1 MADSVPLK
9 KQIEKTLKRVNAV
22 EEQTL
27 PATKVVLPGP
37 ARSYGSSTASFDQD
51 TEFVPPTES
60 FNNNF
65 RPMWRTPDA
74 AVQQN
79 KVITTKLP
87 PAITATGIAV
97 SPSVT
102 SAVLVSTPDMA
113 APVNVQ
119 GNAQVQIS
127 WQFSGALST
136 STASAAFALF
146 RDNVQIGPAI
156 YGNSPSNGA
165 KFSVGHTFIDTPPPG
180 VHSYAVYWSTTAGT
194 LTADGKGRVLHALV
208 LRPQ

>member
-9 KQIEKTLKRVNAV
+9 KQIQSALRKVGAV
-22 EEQTL
+22 EEQII
-27 PATKVVLPGP
+27 PASKVVLPGP
-37 ARSYGSSTASFDQD
+37 ARSYASSTASFDQD
-51 TEFVPPTES
+51 TEFDSPTVGLH
-60 FNNNF
+60 NNF

-74 AVQQN
+74 AIQQN

-87 PAITATGIAV
+87 PAVTASGIAV

-102 SAVLVSTPDMA
+102 SAALVSMPDMS

-119 GNAQVQIS
+119 GNAQVQVS

-136 STASAAFALF
+136 LTASAAFALF
-146 RDNVQIGPAI
+146 RDNIQIGPTL
-156 YGNSPSNGA
+156 YGNSPANGA
-165 KFSVGHTFIDTPPPG
+165 KFSVAHTFIDTPPPG

-194 LTADGKGRVLHALV
+194 LTADGKGRVLHALT